1 MVDARIGRLLIASLH
16 QGILEAAPTRIE
28 FYEHWL
34 SPTGLREGRMAV
46 AALGAALSFL
56 RGEGSATYQRVM
68 TRAGIA
74 AAEWTYLSVSPLR
87 RGIASRMPTAWRAR
101 AAMRVARTLVYE
113 TFHDTQLKTGRWR
126 RKGGVRL
133 KDSVFCA
140 TRGTSPD
147 PLCTYYAAAV
157 QRLFLLYRVDA
168 DVVVD
173 SCKAAGGKDCVLTVR
188 VNGTRA
194 YDVEVEAA

>member
-16 QGILEAAPTRIE
+16 QGILEAAPARIE

-46 AALGAALSFL
+46 AALNAALSFL
-56 RGEGSATYQRVM
+56 RGEGGATYQRVM

-74 AAEWTYLSVSPLR
+74 AAEWTFLSVSPLR
-87 RGIASRMPTAWRAR
+87 RGVTSRLPTAWRAR
-101 AAMRVARTLVYE
+101 AAMRVARSLVYE
-113 TFHDTQLKTGRWR
+113 TFHDTRLKTGRWR
-126 RKGGVRL
+126 RKGGVRVR
-133 KDSVFCA
+133 DSVFCV
-140 TRGTSPD
+140 TRATSPD
-147 PLCTYYAAAV
+147 PLCTYYAAAM

-168 DVVVD
+168 DVAVEA
-173 SCKAAGGKDCVLTVR
+173 CKAAGAGECMLTVR
-188 VNGTRA
+188 INGTRA